1 MLDKDLHN
9 QLEDLFSD
17 IDIPSVDT
25 GAAPERPVVEAEQPA
40 APELPEEVPAVSIEE
55 EREEVEPAPPV
66 QKEIAAREP
75 EPVKREPVKKV
86 KPRLRLWDFRLRWS
100 IASKLTSASVL
111 MTFLVILAGVVG
123 LWQVLTIGQA
133 VALVAKAE
141 EQRALALEMQAARH
155 RLVASFDRL
164 LRSKD
169 STLTTKELL
178 PAQSLLAFH
187 LYRLQISD
195 AEMRA
200 SRQLGELSL
209 IVGGLN
215 VEVNKVD
222 LLARQQRW
230 GEASFI
236 LENKV
241 RSVNEQIGTLVDQL
255 IPGVNRKVE
264 RATLRVERAIRGAII
279 LLATLVVLTIFIAF
293 SWRQVVFRQLGR
305 SVALLRQGVARI
317 SGGDLDHM
325 LVIRTGDE
333 IEELAV
339 EFNTMAAELNN
350 MIETLELRV
359 ADRTRELNRRAMY
372 LQAAT
377 QVSHAASSVLSPE
390 ELVLQTVN
398 LIRDHFNY
406 YYVGLFLMDAS
417 RHWTVLRAGTGQAG
431 REMLARGHQLE
442 VGGDSMIGW
451 CTAHGQARI
460 ALDVGDEAVRFDN
473 PLLPETRSEMA
484 LPLVSRGQVIGA
496 LTVQSAAPQAFS
508 EEDVA
513 VLQTMADQVA
523 NAIENARLLQEMER
537 LVHRNQLASE
547 VSAKLRS
554 AFNLD
559 EVLQTTVRELGAALG
574 ASEAVIRLGSTAP
587 STPTNGDGTGEQEE
601 VHT

>member
-75 EPVKREPVKKV
+75 EPVEQEPVKKV
-86 KPRLRLWDFRLRWS
+86 KPRFRLWDFRLRWS

-133 VALVAKAE
+133 VTLVAKAE

-169 STLTTKELL
+169 STLTTKELV

-195 AEMRA
+195 SEMRA
-200 SRQLGELSL
+200 SRQLAELSL
-209 IVGGLN
+209 IVGELN
-215 VEVNKVD
+215 VEVNQVD
-222 LLARQQRW
+222 LLARQQHW

-236 LENKV
+236 LENRV
-241 RSVNEQIGTLVDQL
+241 RSVNEQLGTLIDQL
-255 IPGVNRKVE
+255 IPGFNRRVE
-264 RATLRVERAIRGAII
+264 RATLRVERAIQRAVI
-279 LLATLVVLTIFIAF
+279 LLATLVVLTIIIAF

-305 SVALLRQGVARI
+305 SIALLRQGVARI
-317 SGGDLDHM
+317 SGGDLEHM

-377 QVSHAASSVLSPE
+377 QVSHAASSVLGPE

-406 YYVGLFLMDAS
+406 YYVGLFLLDAS
-417 RHWTVLRAGTGQAG
+417 RHWAVLRAGTGQAG
-431 REMLARGHQLE
+431 REMLARGHQLV

-451 CTAHGQARI
+451 CVAHGQARI

-484 LPLVSRGQVIGA
+484 LPLVSRGRAIGA

-508 EEDVA
+508 EEDTA

-523 NAIENARLLQEMER
+523 NAIENAHLLQEMER

-587 STPTNGDGTGEQEE
+587 SAPTNGDGTGEQEE